1 MLQLYLKL
9 MLLSI
14 LNNKIFRYI
23 YILELKKTYITI
35 DNKDNEPIFEIL
47 LGFQYLYPD
56 KNMADMETILVLV
69 ENFFL
74 DLEKI

>member
-1 MLQLYLKL
+1 
-9 MLLSI
+9 MLLNI
-14 LNNKIFRYI
+14 LNNKKIVLDI
-23 YILELKKTYITI
+23 YFIIKNTYITI

-74 DLEKI
+74 DLNI